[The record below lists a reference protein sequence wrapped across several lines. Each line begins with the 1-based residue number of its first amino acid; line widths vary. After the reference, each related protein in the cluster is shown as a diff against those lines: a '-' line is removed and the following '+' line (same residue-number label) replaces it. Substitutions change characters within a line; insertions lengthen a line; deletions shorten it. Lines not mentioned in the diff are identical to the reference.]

1 MVIEQSDYSNLN
13 KNPDW
18 LFEFVKATCRL
29 NNYSGLLIFVLS
41 MTSIL
46 TYLAA
51 FLLYILI
58 GWFFWRNTWYQAS
71 SKASDRVLVTITWA
85 HYAMLAP
92 LLLHAITLYQS
103 MFVGAGLSFGLS
115 NAISTIVWLTA
126 FIYWSSGFFNRLQGL
141 QTLVAPV
148 AAAAAIA
155 VLLPLFFPSL
165 RPLDNTELPAFKA
178 HLLVAMMA
186 YSLLTIAALHALL
199 MTVVERH
206 LHHPAT
212 RSILTNLPPL
222 LAMEKLLFHII
233 WIGFVLLTLTLLS
246 GVVFSKEV
254 FGQPLTFSH
263 KTLFGFISWGVFAAL
278 LAGRQLYGWR
288 GRIAIRW
295 TLVGF
300 VTLLLAYIGSKFV
313 LEIILN
319 R

>member
-1 MVIEQSDYSNLN
+1 
-13 KNPDW
+13 
-18 LFEFVKATCRL
+18 
-29 NNYSGLLIFVLS
+29 

-58 GWFFWRNTWYQAS
+58 GWYFWRNMWNS
-71 SKASDRVLVTITWA
+71 LPPKIGERELVMVSWV
-85 HYAMLAP
+85 HYAMLVP
-92 LLLHAITLYQS
+92 LALHAVTLYQS
-103 MFVGAGLSFGLS
+103 MFIGAGLSFGLG
-115 NAISTIVWLTA
+115 NAISSIVWLTA
-126 FIYWSSGFFNRLQGL
+126 FIYWSSGFFSRLQGL
-141 QTLVAPV
+141 QTLVAPI

-155 VLLPLFFPSL
+155 VLLPLVFPSVK
-165 RPLDNTELPAFKA
+165 PLENTELPAFKA

-186 YSLLTIAALHALL
+186 YSLLAIAALHALL
-199 MTVVERH
+199 MTAVERH
-206 LHHPAT
+206 LHHPAAH
-212 RSILTNLPPL
+212 SLLTNLPPL
-222 LAMEKLLFHII
+222 LAMEKLLFRII
-233 WIGFVLLTLTLLS
+233 WAGFVLLTLTLLS

-254 FGQPLTFSH
+254 FGQSLTFSH

-278 LAGRQLYGWR
+278 LTGRQLYGWR

-295 TLVGF
+295 TLTGF

>member
-1 MVIEQSDYSNLN
+1 MS
-13 KNPDW
+13 
-18 LFEFVKATCRL
+18 
-29 NNYSGLLIFVLS
+29 LI
-41 MTSIL
+41 SIL
-46 TYLAA
+46 TYLTA

-58 GWFFWRNTWYQAS
+58 GWYFWRNTWHQS
-71 SKASDRVLVTITWA
+71 PSNVGHHMLVMVDWM
-85 HYAMLAP
+85 HYAMLIP
-92 LLLHAITLYQS
+92 LTLHAITLYQS
-103 MFVGAGLSFGLS
+103 IFIGTGLSFGLG
-115 NAISTIVWLTA
+115 NAISSIVWLTA
-126 FIYWSSGFFNRLQGL
+126 LIYWFSGFFNRLQGL
-141 QTLVAPV
+141 QTLVAPI

-155 VLLPLFFPSL
+155 ILLPLVFPSARL
-165 RPLDNTELPAFKA
+165 LVNTELPAFKA

-212 RSILTNLPPL
+212 HPILTNLPPL

-233 WIGFVLLTLTLLS
+233 WVGFILLTLTLAS
-246 GVVFSKEV
+246 GIVFSKEV

-278 LAGRQLYGWR
+278 LIGRQLYGWR

-295 TLVGF
+295 TLTGF
-300 VTLLLAYIGSKFV
+300 ATLLLAYIGSKFV